1 MLDKSHFYRMLK
13 WDKIELHKKT
23 KMNSTKLQDTK

>member
-1 MLDKSHFYRMLK
+1 MFDKSQFCIMLK

-23 KMNSTKLQDTK
+23 KINSTKLQDAK